1 MIGFLKQ
8 AEAGLAVVE
17 IFRKGGFSDLR
28 HRERRRA
35 QLHLRHGHVV
45 HQLVQPVPQPA
56 AAAGRRQPRLTSDE

>member
-28 HRERRRA
+28 HRERRRRA

-45 HQLVQPVPQPA
+45 RQLVQPVPQPA
-56 AAAGRRQPRLTSDE
+56 AAARRR